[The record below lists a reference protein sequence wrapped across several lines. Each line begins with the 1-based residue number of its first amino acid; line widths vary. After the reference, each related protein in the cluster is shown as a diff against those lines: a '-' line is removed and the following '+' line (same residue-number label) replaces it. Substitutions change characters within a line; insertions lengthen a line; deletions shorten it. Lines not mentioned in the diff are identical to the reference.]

1 MDSLSLFNVKA
12 LIIGIEKDN
21 AAIEQSLRA
30 QREIHSNIS
39 DILTN
44 TDEVYDAIRSQ
55 MRELDELKSTLGI
68 EGVSR
73 RRRRRQTEKV
83 CLVVYFK

>member
-1 MDSLSLFNVKA
+1 LDSLSLFNVKA